1 MLINHNSLLLLYNP
15 LHPSYLQPTVKYS
28 NITVTFFHTSP
39 LLLPLVE
46 YLSLHLRHLEQRHA
60 VHGTDPLKKDNA
72 CQCDNRYSL
81 LFLTNNTL
89 DPNFHVFFTFTLL
102 ILHLHQ

>member
-1 MLINHNSLLLLYNP
+1 MAVLINHNSLLLLHNP
-15 LHPSYLQPTVKYS
+15 LHPSYLQPTVEYS
-28 NITVTFFHTSP
+28 NITVTFFHTSH

-46 YLSLHLRHLEQRHA
+46 YLSLHLHHLEQRHA
-60 VHGTDPLKKDNA
+60 VHVTDPLKRTMRANVTIA
-72 CQCDNRYSL
+72 APYYY
-81 LFLTNNTL
+81 TL